1 MTVTVT
7 AAESKIMEALWRRG
21 EMTVAEIIDDIAQ
34 SEAWGQAT
42 VKTLVNR
49 LLKKKAIQS
58 AKSGGRHVYRP
69 LLQRADYV
77 QAESQGLLD
86 RLFDGQLAPLVAHFA
101 DHKALTPEDIARL
114 RRLIEEMD
122 DGG

>member
-1 MTVTVT
+1 MTITVT

-49 LLKKKAIQS
+49 LLKKKALQS
-58 AKSGGRHVYRP
+58 VKAGGRHVYQP

-101 DHKALTPEDIARL
+101 DHKALKPEDIARL

>member
-7 AAESKIMEALWRRG
+7 AAESKIMEALWRHG
-21 EMTVAEIIDDIAQ
+21 EMTVAEIIDDIART
-34 SEAWGQAT
+34 EAWGQAT

-58 AKSGGRHVYRP
+58 AKAVGRHVYRP

-86 RLFDGQLAPLVAHFA
+86 RLFDGQLAPLVSHFA
-101 DHKALTPEDIARL
+101 DHHALKPEDIARL